1 MAKQKQNKT
10 KVEAKNAQAEPKR
23 KKISRKRVPNN
34 YWEYVGLLAATLV
47 LFATISLTIGD
58 FPISMELRAMSLK
71 NYTKTS
77 VHDTVAQPNDTAS
90 ADSAASSTPQP
101 TPVFA
106 DSVEASVSV
115 SPNTLEKTYFYNRPD
130 TSSGEK
136 ILLIGDSMNEN
147 LRIRLN
153 DYCIKNGHE
162 MHCVIWYGSTTKQ
175 FGTCDTLAHFIRKTG
190 ATYVLLTLGANEL
203 FIRNIAEKRTGYV
216 KHIIEQMGNLPFV
229 WIGPPNWKDDTGIND
244 LILQHVGAGR
254 YFESKKL
261 SFERKKDGA
270 HLTKSS
276 AFNWMNHIA
285 EYLGNDALHPIA
297 MTPPDTN
304 YNKLP
309 HTTILQM
316 VRE

>member
-47 LFATISLTIGD
+47 LFATISLTIGN

-71 NYTKTS
+71 RYAETPSQDTIAQSEAASTADSVAS
-77 VHDTVAQPNDTAS
+77 VHLP
-90 ADSAASSTPQP
+90 P
-101 TPVFA
+101 PVFA

-115 SPNTLEKTYFYNRPD
+115 SPNTLEKTYYYNRPD

-175 FGTCDTLAHFIRKTG
+175 FGTCDTLAHFIRKIG

-244 LILQHVGAGR
+244 LILQHVGPGR

-270 HLTKSS
+270 HPTKSS

>member
-58 FPISMELRAMSLK
+58 FPISMELRTMSLK
-71 NYTKTS
+71 NHTETS
-77 VHDTVAQPNDTAS
+77 VHDTVAQSNDTAS

-244 LILQHVGAGR
+244 LILQHVGPGR

-270 HLTKSS
+270 HPTKSS

>member
-10 KVEAKNAQAEPKR
+10 IVEAKSAQPEPKP
-23 KKISRKRVPNN
+23 KKTSRKRVPNN

-47 LFATISLTIGD
+47 LFASISLTIGD
-58 FPISMELRAMSLK
+58 FPLSLELRAMSLK
-71 NYTKTS
+71 HYAETPVRDS
-77 VHDTVAQPNDTAS
+77 VVQTVDIAS
-90 ADSAASSTPQP
+90 ADSVSSSTPQP
-101 TPVFA
+101 SPVFA
-106 DSVEASVSV
+106 DSVEVSVSV
-115 SPNTLEKTYFYNRPD
+115 SPNTLDKTYFYNRPD

-175 FGTCDTLAHFIRKTG
+175 FGSCDTLAHFIRKYN
-190 ATYVLLTLGANEL
+190 ATYVLLNLGANEL
-203 FIRNIAEKRTGYV
+203 FIRNIAEKRNGYV

-244 LILQHVGAGR
+244 LILQHVGPGR

-270 HLTKSS
+270 HPTKPS
-276 AFNWMNHIA
+276 AFNWMNHVA

>member
-10 KVEAKNAQAEPKR
+10 KVEAKNAQAKPKR

-71 NYTKTS
+71 RYAETPAQDTIAQSEAASTADSVAS
-77 VHDTVAQPNDTAS
+77 VHLP
-90 ADSAASSTPQP
+90 P
-101 TPVFA
+101 PVYA

-203 FIRNIAEKRTGYV
+203 FIRNIVEKRTGYV

-244 LILQHVGAGR
+244 LILQHVGPGR

-270 HLTKSS
+270 HPTKSS

>member
-1 MAKQKQNKT
+1 M
-10 KVEAKNAQAEPKR
+10 EAKNAQAEPKR

-47 LFATISLTIGD
+47 LFATFALTKGD
-58 FPISMELRAMSLK
+58 AIYEVELKAMSVK
-71 NYTKTS
+71 KYAQNTKTDIAPTT
-77 VHDTVAQPNDTAS
+77 DTTISTDTIDAQK
-90 ADSAASSTPQP
+90 PQP
-101 TPVFA
+101 VYA
-106 DSVEASVSV
+106 DSVQAELTVAPSQKS
-115 SPNTLEKTYFYNRPD
+115 YFYNRPD

-244 LILQHVGAGR
+244 LILQNVGPGR

-270 HLTKSS
+270 HPTKTS
-276 AFNWMNHIA
+276 AFNWMNHLA

-309 HTTILQM
+309 HTTILKM

>member
-1 MAKQKQNKT
+1 MAKQKNNKT
-10 KVEAKNAQAEPKR
+10 TAKAKNAQPEPKPKSTKR
-23 KKISRKRVPNN
+23 KLVPSN

-47 LFATISLTIGD
+47 LFVTISLTVGD
-58 FPISMELRAMSLK
+58 FPLSLELRAMSLK
-71 NYTKTS
+71 RYAETPSQDTIAQSDAASPADS
-77 VHDTVAQPNDTAS
+77 VAS
-90 ADSAASSTPQP
+90 APLP
-101 TPVFA
+101 LPVYA

-244 LILQHVGAGR
+244 LILQHVGPGR

-270 HLTKSS
+270 HPTKSS
-276 AFNWMNHIA
+276 AFNWMNHVA

>member
-1 MAKQKQNKT
+1 MPKQKQNNT
-10 KVEAKNAQAEPKR
+10 KVEAKTAQAEPKR

-71 NYTKTS
+71 NYTETS
-77 VHDTVAQPNDTAS
+77 VHDTVAQSNDTAS

-115 SPNTLEKTYFYNRPD
+115 SPNTLEKTYYYNRPD

-244 LILQHVGAGR
+244 LILQHVGPGR

-270 HLTKSS
+270 HPTKSS

>member
-1 MAKQKQNKT
+1 
-10 KVEAKNAQAEPKR
+10 
-23 KKISRKRVPNN
+23 
-34 YWEYVGLLAATLV
+34 
-47 LFATISLTIGD
+47 
-58 FPISMELRAMSLK
+58 ME
-71 NYTKTS
+71 
-77 VHDTVAQPNDTAS
+77 AS
-90 ADSAASSTPQP
+90 A
-101 TPVFA
+101 
-106 DSVEASVSV
+106 SV

-244 LILQHVGAGR
+244 LILQHVGPGR

-270 HLTKSS
+270 HPTKSS